1 LVIEFVT
8 ILKTDV
14 TYYEKEYICENFSL
28 NLIRRFKRRLM
39 TVLHLA
45 DALIDPVVWKFLFLL
60 PIETQFS
67 TNNLGNGDRGYIK
80 IRTHPKRNNGRES
93 PRVEKSSP
101 ISPY

>member
-1 LVIEFVT
+1 LPSQLVIEFVI

-14 TYYEKEYICENFSL
+14 TYYEKEYYICENLSL

-67 TNNLGNGDRGYIK
+67 TNNLGIRDRGYIK
-80 IRTHPKRNNGRES
+80 IRTHPKRNNNGRES
-93 PRVEKSSP
+93 PS
-101 ISPY
+101 